1 MDIFKKNYRNEYK
14 NPYRHGVC
22 IGNYVEDIFGEDLKK
37 KQEIQASSKE
47 NYSTEKMDK
56 YKWPE
61 YKEIHIKD
69 SGNDFTK
76 NHNTNFDF
84 NIDLTA
90 KNIEDY
96 LKLQDTNLFQL
107 QDKNSFVPDQH
118 KSETQMKKMQES
130 ISGEFSPNDIFKE
143 TQTKLKS
150 FHQKDTRGLLYTK
163 KSGLV
168 KNLYFGHGLDQKNF
182 TKNEYASTYQ

>member
-37 KQEIQASSKE
+37 KQETQTLNKE
-47 NYSTEKMDK
+47 FYTTEKVEK

-61 YKEIHIKD
+61 YEEIHVKD

-76 NHNTNFDF
+76 NHNSKFDF
-84 NIDLTA
+84 NIDYTA

-107 QDKNSFVPDQH
+107 QDKNSFLPDHH

-130 ISGEFSPNDIFKE
+130 TLREISPNNIYKE
-143 TQTKLKS
+143 TQSKLKS
-150 FHQKDTRGLLYTK
+150 FHQNDTRGLLYTK
-163 KSGLV
+163 RSGIV
-168 KNLYFGHGLDQKNF
+168 KNLYFGHDLDQKGF
-182 TKNEYASTYQ
+182 KKNEYASTYQ